1 MTVLSIMESISHL
14 GKMARTSA
22 KSENP
27 GRYAYAAN
35 EVTLGANGF

>member
-1 MTVLSIMESISHL
+1 ML
-14 GKMARTSA
+14 GNFFFYNKRIRLQYLRLAVA
-22 KSENP
+22 F